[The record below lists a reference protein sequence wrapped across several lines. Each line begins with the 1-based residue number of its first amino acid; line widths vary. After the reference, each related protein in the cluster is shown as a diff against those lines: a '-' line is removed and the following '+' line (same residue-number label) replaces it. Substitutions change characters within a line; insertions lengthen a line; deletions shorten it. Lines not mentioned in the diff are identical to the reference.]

1 MNSWAV
7 LIADNCQDKSRLL
20 KISDLNIGKV
30 YGRVNALGVL
40 SLHLPPS
47 LVILT
52 QDLSA
57 YGVKQQRLQDI
68 LVVRTD
74 RIGDVILTL
83 PTVEAL
89 KLNFPKA
96 RVAMLLNSYTASLVE
111 GIADVLIYN
120 RQTAPKP
127 FFEMLKEL
135 RRARFDAVVV
145 AFPRFRIALLLWLA
159 GIPVRIGTGYR
170 WYSFLF
176 NRKIFEH
183 RKTVE
188 KHEAEY
194 NLSLLKGLGC
204 TVSSK
209 PEVKIVISEQ
219 ERKTASGIRQSIG
232 ISDADRL
239 ILLHPGSG
247 GSARDWKPENFAL
260 LAADLKKRGFYVVIT
275 GGKAESELVHSVA
288 QNAGEGV
295 KSFVSNFSL
304 KEFAAFIQTAK
315 LFVANSTGPLH
326 IAAIVG
332 TPVIGFFAPVH
343 VMSPKRWGP
352 LTDKKVI
359 FVPDPMQ
366 CSRCKG
372 DTCRGNH
379 CMEQITVK
387 QVLEAAVKLV
397 TGN

>member
-1 MNSWAV
+1 
-7 LIADNCQDKSRLL
+7 
-20 KISDLNIGKV
+20 
-30 YGRVNALGVL
+30 
-40 SLHLPPS
+40 LHLPPS
-47 LVILT
+47 LIILT

-57 YGVKQQRLQDI
+57 HGVKQQRLQNI

-83 PTVEAL
+83 PTIEAL
-89 KLNFPKA
+89 KSNFPNA
-96 RVAMLLNSYTASLVE
+96 RIAMLLNSYTASLAE
-111 GIADVLIYN
+111 GIADIFIYN
-120 RQTAPKP
+120 QETAPKP
-127 FFEMLKEL
+127 FFDILAEL

-176 NRKIFEH
+176 NKRIFEH

-204 TVSSK
+204 TVTSK
-209 PEVKIVISEQ
+209 LEVKIVISEQ
-219 ERKTASGIRQSIG
+219 ERKSASNIRLSLG
-232 ISDADRL
+232 ISDADPL

-247 GSARDWKPENFAL
+247 GSARNWKPENFAQ
-260 LAADLKKRGFYVVIT
+260 LATELKKQGFLVVIT
-275 GGKAESELVHSVA
+275 GVKAETELVQRVA

-295 KSFVSNFSL
+295 KSFISSLSL
-304 KEFAAFIQTAK
+304 KEFAAFIQTAN

-326 IAAIVG
+326 IAAAVG
-332 TPVIGFFAPVH
+332 TPVVGLYAPVH

-352 LTDKKVI
+352 LTEKKVI
-359 FVPDPMQ
+359 FVPDPAQ

-372 DTCRGNH
+372 SECQGNE
-379 CMEQITVK
+379 CMEQITVQ
-387 QVLEAAVKLV
+387 QVLEASMKL
-397 TGN
+397 TQYN

>member
-1 MNSWAV
+1 MT
-7 LIADNCQDKSRLL
+7 Q
-20 KISDLNIGKV
+20 
-30 YGRVNALGVL
+30 YL
-40 SLHLPPS
+40 S
-47 LVILT
+47 VR
-52 QDLSA
+52 
-57 YGVKQQRLQDI
+57 GVKQQRLQNI

-83 PTVEAL
+83 PTIEAL
-89 KLNFPKA
+89 KSKFPNA
-96 RVAMLLNSYTASLVE
+96 HIAMLLNSYTAGLAE

-120 RQTAPKP
+120 REIAPKP
-127 FFEMLKEL
+127 FFEMLAEL

-176 NRKIFEH
+176 NKKIFEH
-183 RKTVE
+183 RKTAE

-209 PEVKIVISEQ
+209 PEVRIVISEQ
-219 ERKTASGIRQSIG
+219 ERKTASDIRQSIG
-232 ISDADRL
+232 ISDTDRL
-239 ILLHPGSG
+239 VLLHPGTG
-247 GSARDWKPENFAL
+247 GSAHDWNLENFAL
-260 LAADLKKRGFYVVIT
+260 LATELRKLGFYVVIT
-275 GGKAESELVHSVA
+275 GGKAEAELVHSVA
-288 QNAGEGV
+288 QSAGEGV
-295 KSFVSNFSL
+295 KSFVSNLSL

-326 IAAIVG
+326 IAAAVG
-332 TPVIGFFAPVH
+332 TPVVGFFSPVH

-359 FVPDPMQ
+359 FVPDPVQ
-366 CSRCKG
+366 CPRCKG
-372 DTCRGNH
+372 GECRGNE
-379 CMEQITVK
+379 CMGQITVE
-387 QVLEAAVKLV
+387 QVLKASLRLTEHNKIPSVSDIRAINGIL
-397 TGN
+397 